1 MNDIG
6 EMITAVKNC
15 FELRMEECNIDTC
28 PYSGNFCRM
37 NLKNNVV
44 AQLKMRQPEHVKSIV
59 LRIPIDDYKST
70 DCDAYE
76 YEKLYACP
84 NCKVRLARYRPDENI
99 KYCYNCGQA
108 VIWDE

>member
-6 EMITAVKNC
+6 EMITAVENC
-15 FELRMEECNIDTC
+15 LVPCKGKCNVDTC
-28 PYSGNFCRM
+28 PYRGWCRM

-59 LRIPIDDYKST
+59 LRIPIDNYESIDG
-70 DCDAYE
+70 DVFE

-84 NCKVRLARYRPDENI
+84 YCKVRLARYVPDKNI

-108 VIWDE
+108 VIWGD